1 MLLVKSA
8 WIWTIQQKAILHFSI
23 GSKVAR
29 DKINQIA
36 HKKARGS
43 LGINLVPEAANLL
56 YILGINEQYRGAPRA
71 VQSSARVRSPID
83 KEIYPSQKIW

>member
-1 MLLVKSA
+1 MNLNYS
-8 WIWTIQQKAILHFSI
+8 TEGHFTLFI

-43 LGINLVPEAANLL
+43 LGINLVSEAANLL
-56 YILGINEQYRGAPRA
+56 YILGINEHYRGAPRA
-71 VQSSARVRSPID
+71 VQSSARVRSPIAVSYTHLTLPTSD
-83 KEIYPSQKIW
+83 LV